1 MKASHFLVMLLLIL
15 NLLTFG
21 ILPASECIHTRT
33 MVSME
38 NLNLSEI
45 LQVSK
50 EYLPASLSSALLA
63 SKSKPQIPPW
73 QGSLFFRLLQ
83 RARLATDQFLLGA
96 FLPPSTILNVVSTII
111 LRC

>member
-1 MKASHFLVMLLLIL
+1 MKISHFLVILLLIF
-15 NLLTFG
+15 NLLAFD
-21 ILPASECIHTRT
+21 ILLASECIHTRT

-83 RARLATDQFLLGA
+83 RARLATDQFLLEA
-96 FLPPSTILNVVSTII
+96 FPPPSTILNVVSTII